1 MPTSRLS
8 SAQLAI
14 RKALAGIEPRWTL
27 TGGAALAGFHLGHR
41 TTRDLDLFWQGHDDL
56 GDLAAEVTRALGAT
70 GFTVRGLRR
79 TPAFARLHVESAD
92 GAVEVDLV
100 ADPVARVE
108 ARGDPLLRGREGRD
122 AAQRVPS
129 RSVVRHEEAVS
140 VTPGIGDG
148 VVPHRE
154 AGLHAAGAREVA
166 TSPLVT
172 SSEASCPSQCQ
183 PPSTLV
189 VRPPGAGL
197 AEKGRDGYL
206 TIALIRERT
215 RRRVYLSA

>member
-14 RKALAGIEPRWTL
+14 LKALAGIEPRWTL

-41 TTRDLDLFWQGHDDL
+41 TTRDLDLFWQGHETL
-56 GDLAAEVTRALGAT
+56 GDLAAEVTGALGAT

-108 ARGDPLLRGREGRD
+108 APERVTVDGTEIEVDSKGEIFANKLNALL
-122 AAQRVPS
+122 S
-129 RSVVRHEEAVS
+129 RSELRDLVDVEA
-140 VTPGIGDG
+140 
-148 VVPHRE
+148 
-154 AGLHAAGAREVA
+154 L
-166 TSPLVT
+166 L
-172 SSEASCPSQCQ
+172 
-183 PPSTLV
+183 
-189 VRPPGAGL
+189 GAGL
-197 AEKGRDGYL
+197 DLRVGLKAAAHKDGAMSAATLAWVLSSLPVAALARREGMPDAAADRLVVFRDGL
-206 TIALIRERT
+206 CTELLR
-215 RRRVYLSA
+215 LSTPG

>member
-14 RKALAGIEPRWTL
+14 LKALAGIEPRWTL

-41 TTRDLDLFWQGHDDL
+41 TTRDLDLFWQGHDEL
-56 GDLAAEVTRALGAT
+56 GDLAAEVTRTLGAT

-108 ARGDPLLRGREGRD
+108 APERVLVDGAEIEIDCKGEIFSNKLNALL
-122 AAQRVPS
+122 S
-129 RSVVRHEEAVS
+129 RSELRDLIDVEA
-140 VTPGIGDG
+140 
-148 VVPHRE
+148 
-154 AGLHAAGAREVA
+154 LM
-166 TSPLVT
+166 
-172 SSEASCPSQCQ
+172 
-183 PPSTLV
+183 
-189 VRPPGAGL
+189 GAGL
-197 AEKGRDGYL
+197 DLRLGLEAAACKDGAMSAATLAWVLSSLPVSALAQREGMPEATASRLARFRDALCAELVR
-206 TIALIRERT
+206 
-215 RRRVYLSA
+215 LSAPA